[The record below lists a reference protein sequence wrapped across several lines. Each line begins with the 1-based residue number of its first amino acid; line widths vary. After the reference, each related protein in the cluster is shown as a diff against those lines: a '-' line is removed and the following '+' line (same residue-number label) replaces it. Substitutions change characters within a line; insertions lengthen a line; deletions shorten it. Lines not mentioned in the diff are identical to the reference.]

1 MAHCSCMEFTDLT
14 PESLDRL
21 EAKLAAELDTVRR
34 MKALLMEQF
43 RPRALVGAAPAAV
56 PLAAGGA
63 LVPAGGGESA
73 APMAQVL
80 PEVPPEPRK
89 DLKTR
94 VREWAAER
102 GGAFRMRDL
111 EQALRGYG
119 QRSTLRSALMRL
131 MADGEVLVVT
141 PGTGRNGSLY
151 QSRPAPAPAA
161 GEMAEPVAEAAE
173 NGSPPSDSPPGA

>member
-34 MKALLMEQF
+34 MKALLMEHF
-43 RPRALVGAAPAAV
+43 RPRALAGAAPAAV

-63 LVPAGGGESA
+63 PAISQP
-73 APMAQVL
+73 APMPQVL
-80 PEVPPEPRK
+80 PEVPSVPRK
-89 DLKTR
+89 DLKTK

-102 GGAFRMRDL
+102 GGTFRMRDL

-119 QRSTLRSALMRL
+119 ERSALRSALMRL
-131 MADGEVLVVT
+131 MADGEVLVMT
-141 PGTGRNGSLY
+141 KGRGRGGSLY
-151 QSRPAPAPAA
+151 QSKPAPATAV
-161 GEMAEPVAEAAE
+161 GEAVEPVAEAAE
-173 NGSPPSDSPPGA
+173 NGSPATDSPAGA

>member
-1 MAHCSCMEFTDLT
+1 MEFTDLT

-34 MKALLMEQF
+34 MKALLMEHF
-43 RPRALVGAAPAAV
+43 RPRALAGAAPAGV
-56 PLAAGGA
+56 PLTAGGA
-63 LVPAGGGESA
+63 S
-73 APMAQVL
+73 APMPQVL
-80 PEVPPEPRK
+80 PEVPPVPRK

-102 GGAFRMRDL
+102 GGTFRMRDL

-119 QRSTLRSALMRL
+119 ERSTLRSAMMRL

-141 PGTGRNGSLY
+141 KGRGRGGSLY
-151 QSRPAPAPAA
+151 QSKPAPAPPV

-173 NGSPPSDSPPGA
+173 NGSQTPDSPAGGADKPL

>member
-1 MAHCSCMEFTDLT
+1 MEFTDLT

-34 MKALLMEQF
+34 MKALLMEHF
-43 RPRALVGAAPAAV
+43 RPRALAGAAPVAV

-63 LVPAGGGESA
+63 LASAGGGELP
-73 APMAQVL
+73 APVPQGL
-80 PEVPPEPRK
+80 PEMPPVPRK

-102 GGAFRMRDL
+102 GGSFRMRDL

-119 QRSTLRSALMRL
+119 QRSTLRSALIRL
-131 MADGEVLVVT
+131 VADGEVLIVT
-141 PGTGRNGSLY
+141 KGTGRNGSLY
-151 QSRPAPAPAA
+151 QSKPAPAPAA
-161 GEMAEPVAEAAE
+161 GEMAEPVAEAAK
-173 NGSPPSDSPPGA
+173 NGSPAPGSPSRA